1 MKKITVLLGVLAI
14 IMISVPSVKCIAL
27 AEQVTRINK
36 NKGLVYTD
44 GGKDAGFVMGA
55 TVCIYSFTGEEITCG
70 RIQKTT
76 ASYSVVKVN
85 NRKAKPIQN
94 GMEAMLLVETPDK
107 EKTTEEKDCVDDS
120 ECGGGGFCINGKC
133 R

>member
-1 MKKITVLLGVLAI
+1 MKKIIVFLGVLAI
-14 IMISVPSVKCIAL
+14 IMISVPSLKCIAL

-36 NKGLVYTD
+36 NKGHVYID

-70 RIQKTT
+70 SIQQTT
-76 ASYSVVKVN
+76 VSYSVVKVN
-85 NRKAKPIQN
+85 NRKAKQIQN
-94 GMEAMLLVETPDK
+94 GMEAMLSVETPDK
-107 EKTTEEKDCVDDS
+107 EKTTEKKNCVDDS
-120 ECGGGGFCINGKC
+120 ECGEGGFCVNGKC